1 MAGIHSP
8 CAVILIRLK
17 DKSLLTNRGYLCR
30 MSQAVGSNQ
39 MITMME
45 TMITII
51 IRMTT
56 MILLY
61 DDNDNNDD
69 KNEHDDNCLLYTS
82 PSPRD

>member
-1 MAGIHSP
+1 
-8 CAVILIRLK
+8 
-17 DKSLLTNRGYLCR
+17 
-30 MSQAVGSNQ
+30 

-61 DDNDNNDD
+61 DDN
-69 KNEHDDNCLLYTS
+69 EEPMRGRVESLHRES
-82 PSPRD
+82 ES